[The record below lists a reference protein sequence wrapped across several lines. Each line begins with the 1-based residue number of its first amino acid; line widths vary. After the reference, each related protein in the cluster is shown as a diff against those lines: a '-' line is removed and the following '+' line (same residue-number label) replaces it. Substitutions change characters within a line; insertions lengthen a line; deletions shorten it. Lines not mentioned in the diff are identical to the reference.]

1 MTDCSELKL
10 SYMQHK
16 NGSSVKHIKKLPLEE
31 HIVLMIEKEDYW
43 SLFEVSGL
51 PPARQPEIMEIVRVL
66 TS

>member
-1 MTDCSELKL
+1 
-10 SYMQHK
+10 
-16 NGSSVKHIKKLPLEE
+16 LEE

-51 PPARQPEIMEIVRVL
+51 PPARQPEIMEIMRVL